1 MSGSEVRGQIS
12 YVPNATLFRAEDGWR
27 YIEET
32 VESPR
37 RRRQLVRIHPSDALD
52 LVLTSGPTG
61 RRFDEWIALILDYAP
76 DLSTDDV
83 SRYISQLIDSQLL
96 VPTLAPTLTGR
107 DPVRNLIDLSAEF
120 PALKSFHAALASAEQ
135 RLSAIDRQEV
145 ASLCASYKDA
155 APPLLG
161 LLNGAEERH
170 LFHVDLRRDSP
181 QLGMPASVLRE
192 VLNAVEALRR
202 ITPRAWPR
210 TALDTFRKRFTDR
223 YGDRVVA
230 LMAALDED
238 SGIGFEVDPGSRRNE
253 KRGGH
258 AKSRCAGPATAV
270 PDRSS

>member
-1 MSGSEVRGQIS
+1 CVVCLHYMF
-12 YVPNATLFRAEDGWR
+12 LFCILFFFQAEDGIR
-27 YIEET
+27 
-32 VESPR
+32 
-37 RRRQLVRIHPSDALD
+37 DD
-52 LVLTSGPTG
+52 LVTG
-61 RRFDEWIALILDYAP
+61 VQTCALP
-76 DLSTDDV
+76 
-83 SRYISQLIDSQLL
+83 IS
-96 VPTLAPTLTGR
+96 
-107 DPVRNLIDLSAEF
+107 
-120 PALKSFHAALASAEQ
+120 EQ

-253 KRGGH
+253 NLLSH
-258 AKSRCAGPATAV
+258 FNFPSEADTPSP
-270 PDRSS
+270 